1 MIAENPEELYEKF
14 VLGNYPK
21 APLTLVEGNG
31 VYVRDDT
38 GKEYL
43 DFSGGIGV
51 NSIGHAHPFWVQQIA
66 QQAATLAH
74 TSNLYRNEL
83 QGRVAGILV
92 EKAGP
97 GKVFF
102 CNSGLEAN
110 EALFKLARRHGLKK
124 TGEEGKC
131 FKIISARKSFHGRS
145 FSGMAA
151 TDQERVNSGF
161 APLLPG
167 FVHADFND
175 LASFEAQIDEHSAA
189 IVLETIQ
196 GEGGIHP
203 ATPEFIQGIRELC
216 NKHDL
221 LLLLDEVQCGIGRTG
236 DFFAFEESGITPDA
250 IGMAK
255 GLGGG
260 FPIGAMWVRDKHT
273 DLLPPSSHGTTFGG
287 SALACAAALATLT
300 VIERENLLENV
311 SENGPYWMELLKKLE
326 DDFSELILSVRGRG
340 YMIGVQLAVE
350 PPSILEMMRSM
361 GLIGISAGGNVI
373 RFLPALTTGRPEI
386 EKSVRIFRTALA
398 GS

>member
-1 MIAENPEELYEKF
+1 MIAETAEELYDKF

-21 APLTLVEGNG
+21 APLTLVEGRG
-31 VYVRDDT
+31 VHVWDDE
-38 GKEYL
+38 GNEYL
-43 DFSGGIGV
+43 DFTGGIGV
-51 NSIGHAHPFWVQQIA
+51 NAIGHSHPFWAQQVA
-66 QQAATLAH
+66 QQAGTLTH
-74 TSNLYRNEL
+74 TTNLFRNSL

-97 GKVFF
+97 GKVYF

-124 TGEEGKC
+124 AGEEGKC

-203 ATPEFIQGIRELC
+203 ATPEFMQGIRELC
-216 NKHDL
+216 DKHDL

-260 FPIGAMWVRDKHT
+260 FPIGAM
-273 DLLPPSSHGTTFGG
+273 
-287 SALACAAALATLT
+287 
-300 VIERENLLENV
+300 
-311 SENGPYWMELLKKLE
+311 
-326 DDFSELILSVRGRG
+326 
-340 YMIGVQLAVE
+340 
-350 PPSILEMMRSM
+350 
-361 GLIGISAGGNVI
+361 
-373 RFLPALTTGRPEI
+373 
-386 EKSVRIFRTALA
+386 
-398 GS
+398 